1 MTIHLPARASR
12 ANVIT
17 TITAI
22 LVVAV
27 LTAASPAAAADGT
40 TAQPLAQGVG
50 MRDQPSVRV
59 RELQRA
65 LERRGFH
72 VGATGVD
79 GRFGPRTASAV
90 RRLQAARGLVV
101 DGIVGRRTRAA
112 LGLAP
117 RAEPRSQR
125 STTRAAKPT
134 ATTPTTT
141 TPTTT
146 TPTEPALSSQG
157 PKTETWTA
165 GTVLLW
171 LLLIALAALGVA
183 GGWQH
188 FKRRA
193 DRPVPEPIAPAE
205 APPTEP
211 SPSPTRSE
219 AVIGYVPVTDGS
231 GADDHDRAS
240 AAIAEACD
248 ETGRELVE
256 VVCDSARGRPL
267 ERPGLMHALG
277 RIADGDA
284 RGLVVSE
291 LRAFS
296 RSPRELATL
305 IAWFRDADA
314 TLVALDLGVDTAT
327 PGGRQAAAALI
338 ALGHNEPQRGRRAA
352 DADHGE
358 AHTNGRPAVMDQPEL
373 RDRIAAM
380 RSAGMTLQDIADRLN
395 AEHVPTLRGGAQ
407 WRPSSIQSALGYRRP
422 GPRDRMPRV
431 KANGG

>member
-1 MTIHLPARASR
+1 MTIHMPARAIR
-12 ANVIT
+12 ASVIT

-22 LVVAV
+22 VVVAV
-27 LTAASPAAAADGT
+27 LTAASPAGAADGT

-101 DGIVGRRTRAA
+101 DGIVGRRTGAA

-117 RAEPRSQR
+117 RAERRSQR
-125 STTRAAKPT
+125 STTTAATPT
-134 ATTPTTT
+134 ATP
-141 TPTTT
+141 PTTT
-146 TPTEPALSSQG
+146 TPTEPALSSQE

-171 LLLIALAALGVA
+171 LLLVALAALGVA
-183 GGWQH
+183 GAWKH
-188 FKRRA
+188 IKRRA
-193 DRPVPEPIAPAE
+193 DRPAPEPVASAE

-211 SPSPTRSE
+211 SPSPTGPE

-231 GADDHDRAS
+231 AANDHDRAS
-240 AAIAEACD
+240 VAIAAACE
-248 ETGRELVE
+248 ETGRELLE

-305 IAWFRDADA
+305 IAWFRDAGA

-338 ALGHNEPQRGRRAA
+338 ALGDGEPQRGRRAT
-352 DADHGE
+352 DAGHGE
-358 AHTNGRPAVMDQPEL
+358 AHTNGRPKVMDQPEL
-373 RDRIAAM
+373 RERIAAM